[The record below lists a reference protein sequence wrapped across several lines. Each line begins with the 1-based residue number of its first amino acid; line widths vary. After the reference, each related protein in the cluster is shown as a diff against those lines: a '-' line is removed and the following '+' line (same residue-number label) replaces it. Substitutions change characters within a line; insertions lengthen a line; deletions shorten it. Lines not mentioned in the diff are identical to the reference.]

1 MNFIIKLKK
10 HEITPKTLLLIRLDA
25 IGDYILF
32 RNFIEAIRKSDKYK
46 GCTLT
51 LCGNMI
57 WQELSENF
65 DSKFIDEFIWI
76 DRNKF
81 ANDILYKY
89 LVLKNIYNR
98 GFEAAIEATY
108 SREILFGDS
117 IIKIS
122 NAKERIGSSGSP
134 EPHAKWKRNLLSDR
148 YYTKLIPVINE
159 NLFEFEI
166 NKEYFKNILEKEP
179 DARSPFIITS
189 NLPNLEN
196 INNKYVVIIPG
207 VSEESRRW
215 ASDKFKEVAEFIMT
229 NYQFDIVLSGSKQEN
244 YLFEKVVINAFRE
257 RFINYFGCTLTK
269 LAKLIAD
276 AKLLISNDTSAV
288 HFAAAVD
295 TPFICIANGFY
306 YGRFNPY
313 PKHIFDKAH
322 YIFPKDFLPRKG
334 DSVDK
339 ISPLEVKSLVE
350 NILNQ

>member
-10 HEITPKTLLLIRLDA
+10 HEIKRRTLLLIRLDA

-32 RNFIEAIRKSDKYK
+32 RNFLETIRFSNKYK
-46 GCTLT
+46 DYTIT
-51 LCGNMI
+51 LCGNII
-57 WQELSENF
+57 WRELSENL

-76 DRNKF
+76 DRKKF
-81 ANDILYKY
+81 ASNILYKY
-89 LVLKNIYNR
+89 QALKNIYNH
-98 GFEAAIEATY
+98 GFETVIESTY
-108 SREILFGDS
+108 TREILFGDS
-117 IIKIS
+117 IIKIT

-134 EPHAKWKRNLLSDR
+134 EPHTKWKRILLSDG
-148 YYTKLIPVINE
+148 YYTKLIPVIDE

-179 DARSPFIITS
+179 DVRSPFIITS

-196 INNKYVVIIPG
+196 INNKYIVIFPG
-207 VSEESRRW
+207 VSKQSRRW
-215 ASDKFKEVAEFIMT
+215 ASDKFKEISEFIIT
-229 NYQFDIVLSGSKQEN
+229 NYQFDIILSGSKQEN
-244 YLFEKVVINAFRE
+244 YLFEKVVITAFRE
-257 RFINYFGCTLTK
+257 RFVNYFGCTLTE
-269 LAKLIAD
+269 LAKLISD

-322 YIFPKDFLPRKG
+322 YIFPKDFLPRKEN
-334 DSVDK
+334 SVDK
-339 ISPLEVKSLVE
+339 ISPLEVKSLIR
-350 NILNQ
+350 NILSQ